1 MPVTQPPYPADP
13 HAPAQQPYGA
23 PTQTPYGAPAQTP
36 YGYGSGPQA
45 PYGSPY
51 PPNVPPPTDGMAIA
65 ALVGGLT
72 VGPVGVILGFV
83 ALSRIRRS
91 GAKGRGLATAGMVLG
106 GLTTIVAVLLVV
118 FSGAFD
124 TSPSKITSERSIA
137 ADALEAGHCANFDD
151 LNNAG
156 AKVKVVPCG
165 DAHDTEIL
173 GDVGKGQLIAGM
185 IDAQTTLGPLCA
197 DLVADLAGADAAWL
211 SVYVLPIVPAD
222 AKDGINTRY
231 LCAAAAPDPT
241 ITGSFVF
248 GDGKLG

>member
-1 MPVTQPPYPADP
+1 MSQPPYPGP
-13 HAPAQQPYGA
+13 PNQPAPAQPL
-23 PTQTPYGAPAQTP
+23 PAQP
-36 YGYGSGPQA
+36 AQSYGYVPQA

-65 ALVGGLT
+65 ALVCGLT
-72 VGPVGVILGFV
+72 LGPIGVVLGYL
-83 ALSRIRRS
+83 ALIRIHRS
-91 GAKGRGLATAGMVLG
+91 GAAGRGMAIAGMVLG
-106 GLTTIVAVLLVV
+106 GLTTLVIGVLVFVAMN
-118 FSGAFD
+118 GGFD

-137 ADALEAGHCANFDD
+137 ADDLEAGHCANFDD

-156 AKVKVVPCG
+156 EKVKVVPCG

-185 IDAQTTLGPLCA
+185 VDAQTTLGPLCA
-197 DLVADLAGADAAWL
+197 DLVANLAGADADGLA
-211 SVYVLPIVPAD
+211 VYVLPIVPAD
-222 AKDGINTRY
+222 PKDGINTRY

-248 GDGKLG
+248 GNGTLG